1 MPALTIT
8 SFGYGH
14 AAPPVA
20 TVVIDLRKI
29 LRDPHISPRLRD
41 MTADDPEVRDTVWRT
56 PGATHLLNN
65 LIALSRTLMGLHDAT
80 GAPASIAIGCSGGR
94 HRAPPSPWSCTGNS
108 SPPATTPIC
117 TTATCTATSSSAE
130 RTV

>member
-14 AAPPVA
+14 DTPPTA
-20 TVVIDLRKI
+20 TVTVDLRKI
-29 LRDPHISPRLRD
+29 LRDPHISPRLRH
-41 MTADDPEVRDTVWRT
+41 MTANDPEVRDTVWRT

-94 HRAPPSPWSCTGNS
+94 HRAP
-108 SPPATTPIC
+108 
-117 TTATCTATSSSAE
+117 
-130 RTV
+130 TVAMELHRQLIAAGYHADLHHRDLHRDVIDR